1 MKFLAPIPSQFLD
14 ETGTPYSSGSV
25 SVYIHGEPRLADIY
39 QNASGNELAPN
50 PFTLD
55 SHGMWMAFVD
65 SGKSYDYL
73 VKDAGGNVVA
83 PYYNVVVPGT
93 EGVSGVS
100 IESPRGSIEV
110 TESVV
115 GGRKE
120 FGIDVNADSF
130 AHSHGSFS
138 HDAVVGAS
146 GSFDYDSFAEVG
158 VEGDDIYLSQG
169 RLTLDSGLYH
179 VSVNVL
185 LENSAEDG
193 NSYDVSFEIDGTQF
207 KKSWD
212 NTFVHSETV
221 EVGIDI
227 SVDEDGHA
235 VVPSISGLPEGM
247 SCGIPR
253 LDVHR
258 VDGLCVGSSSST
270 VEHDSTIEGDG
281 SHDNPLSVKDYS
293 SIRSDLA
300 GVIEDLADH
309 ETDPGAHQDI
319 RNELSLKED
328 KSNKVTEW
336 SETLSD
342 DKYPS
347 ERLVKE
353 SLDNLPPGTAVKGD
367 AENEYR
373 TGNVNLTP
381 ANIGA
386 ATTAQGAKADSAIQG
401 VSVNG
406 TALTPDSGNV
416 VDVSVPTSS
425 NATPLMDGTAAAGVG
440 THWARGDHR
449 HPTDTSREAV
459 NNKVQSIDDS
469 STTEYPSSKAVADF
483 VNSSVAT
490 NTATFLGNFS
500 LEDLDLTYPATEVQ
514 LATALN
520 SHTWPTGYPTNNDYV
535 YVEIRNP
542 QSTIDDK
549 VQRYKYRDGLASW
562 GYEYT
567 LNNSSFTAEE
577 KASIDSGI
585 TSQDVTNL
593 RADHTTL
600 DTHVG
605 DGNIHVTSSE
615 KNAWNGKYTK
625 PSTGIPKTDLA
636 SGVQTSLGLADSA
649 LQAHQSVTDSN
660 PTLAWGT
667 QSKVGSVGSTDLHV
681 TMPSNPAS
689 GKLDTTG
696 DASDTTS
703 IFTKAIDD
711 TSSMA
716 SGVKL
721 SVIFTAIS
729 SFFASLKSLAFK
741 DKASYSD
748 LLSDVQYSLD
758 KADSALQPSGNGSN
772 LSVTP
777 DGTSTGTDIGSSTTL
792 MAWAQKFKNLV
803 ASLGTAAFKNVPSS
817 GNASTSE
824 VVMGNDT
831 RLTDARTPTSHTHDD
846 RYYTES
852 EVNTLLNN
860 KLNTNGDA
868 SNTTVTRD
876 GTTTGVDIP
885 SSALALNAFAQ
896 KVKNIS
902 DTLNTSVLYGYCPT
916 AASSMAKRVN
926 VYNSNVIRLS
936 NYRLVCIHFQNGNT
950 YNDASNDIVF
960 NFYRDDTLWFT
971 KSTRAT
977 GWLNHIVAGDYLFVV
992 GPGETE
998 MGFIKSYTQDT
1009 NNAEYAKN
1017 YIAGGTIASELAS
1030 LASSISSKQ
1039 DALPTSGGA
1048 YAIDITGNAATAGSC
1063 ANASNAG
1070 YASTAGRTTSAYSWL
1085 DYIGAGGRKC
1095 FEAFKLDTLGVGN
1108 YIQGVVTIFVRTSGN
1123 AFKSY
1128 NVSFVCYRESG
1139 STYSGKIN
1147 KHEIANTDSSISVDV
1162 YLVTQASIGR
1172 VSVVAVVIYND
1183 SSGGRYVAGYAS
1195 GICINDGAVVS
1206 NNVGA
1211 TVADVVPNMT
1221 LIDAI

>member
-25 SVYIHGEPRLADIY
+25 SVYIHGEQRLADIY

-100 IESPRGSIEV
+100 IESPRGTIEV

-115 GGRKE
+115 DGRKE

-146 GSFDYDSFAEVG
+146 GSFDYDSFTEVG
-158 VEGDDIYLSQG
+158 IEGDDIYLSQG

-193 NSYDVSFEIDGTQF
+193 NLYDVSFEIDGTQF

-270 VEHDSTIEGDG
+270 VEHDSTLEGDG

-342 DKYPS
+342 DNYPS

-367 AENEYR
+367 AEIDYR

-381 ANIGA
+381 ANVGA
-386 ATTAQGAKADSAIQG
+386 ATAAQGAKADTAVQG
-401 VSVNG
+401 VKVNG
-406 TALTPDSGNV
+406 TELSKDGNNV
-416 VDVSVPTSS
+416 VDVPVPTASS
-425 NATPLMDGTAAAGVG
+425 ETPLKDGTASAGSSSQ
-440 THWARGDHR
+440 WARGDHC
-449 HPTDTSREAV
+449 HPTDDSREAV
-459 NNKVQSIDDS
+459 SNKKQSIDPTS
-469 STTEYPSSKAVADF
+469 ATEYGSSAAVADF

-490 NTATFLGNFS
+490 NTANFLGTIAESS
-500 LEDLDLTYPATEVQ
+500 LGLDYSATNAQ
-514 LATALN
+514 ISLALN
-520 SHTWPTGYPTNNDYV
+520 VHSWESTPTNNDYCFV
-535 YVEIRNP
+535 SVNEP
-542 QSTIDDK
+542 QTTDVDE
-549 VQRYKYRDGLASW
+549 YRRFKFNGSVWA
-562 GYEYT
+562 YEYT
-567 LNNSSFTAEE
+567 LNNSSFTQLQWDA
-577 KASIDSGI
+577 INSGLSSSDR
-585 TSQDVTNL
+585 TTYNNAVTLLN
-593 RADHTTL
+593 
-600 DTHVG
+600 THVENG
-605 DGNIHVTSSE
+605 DIHVTALQ
-615 KNAWNGKYTK
+615 KTAWTAKQDAI
-625 PSTGIPKTDLA
+625 SDLA
-636 SGVQTSLGLADSA
+636 TIRSGAAAGA
-649 LQAHQSVTDSN
+649 
-660 PTLAWGT
+660 
-667 QSKVGSVGSTDLHV
+667 
-681 TMPSNPAS
+681 
-689 GKLDTTG
+689 
-696 DASDTTS
+696 
-703 IFTKAIDD
+703 
-711 TSSMA
+711 
-716 SGVKL
+716 
-721 SVIFTAIS
+721 
-729 SFFASLKSLAFK
+729 
-741 DKASYSD
+741 
-748 LLSDVQYSLD
+748 
-758 KADSALQPSGNGSN
+758 SALQPSGNGSN

-777 DGTSTGTDIGSSTTL
+777 DGTSTGYDLGNSTTL
-792 MAWAQKFKNLV
+792 KVFAQKFKNLV
-803 ASLGTAAFKNVPSS
+803 VSLGSAAFKNVSSS
-817 GNASTSE
+817 GDASTSQ

-831 RLTDARTPTSHTHDD
+831 RLTDARTPTSHNHDD

-852 EVNTLLNN
+852 ELNSLLSN

-868 SNTTVTRD
+868 SNATVARD
-876 GTTTGVDIP
+876 GTTTGTDIP
-885 SSALALNAFAQ
+885 SGAMALGAFAQ
-896 KVKNIS
+896 KVKNITQ
-902 DTLNTSVLYGYCPT
+902 TLTTPVLWGYCQT
-916 AASSMAKRVN
+916 AAHLRAKRV
-926 VYNSNVIRLS
+926 VVSGDIGPAGIKDYTLI
-936 NYRLVCIHFQNGNT
+936 CIHFTEGNT
-950 YNDASNDIVF
+950 YNDPSLDINF
-960 NFYRDDTLWFT
+960 NFYRSGSDTLWFT
-971 KSTRAT
+971 KNTRAV
-977 GWLNHIVAGDYLFVV
+977 GWLNHIVPGDYLFIL
-992 GPGETE
+992 GPGSTE
-998 MGFIKSYTQDT
+998 MGFIKSYTQET
-1009 NNAEYAKN
+1009 YESQYAAN
-1017 YIAGGTIASELAS
+1017 YSSVGSIASEFAS
-1030 LASSISSKQ
+1030 LNSSVASLTSQLSSKQ
-1039 DALPTSGGA
+1039 NTLPTSGSA
-1048 YAIDITGNAATAGSC
+1048 YAIDITGNAATAGS
-1063 ANASNAG
+1063 AGSASNAG
-1070 YASTAGRTTSAYSWL
+1070 YASTAGRLTSAYSWL
-1085 DYIGAGGRKC
+1085 DYIGANSRKC
-1095 FEAFKLDTLGVGN
+1095 FEVYKLDSLGVGN

-1128 NVSFVCYRESG
+1128 EVSFVCYRESG

-1147 KHEIANTDSSISVDV
+1147 KHVIGDSDSSISVDV
-1162 YLVTQASIGR
+1162 YLVVQASIGR
-1172 VSVVAVVIYND
+1172 VSVVAVVIYTA

-1195 GICINDGAVVS
+1195 GICIPDGAVIS

-1211 TVADVVPNMT
+1211 TVGDVVPNMT

>member
-100 IESPRGSIEV
+100 IESPRGTIEV

-146 GSFDYDSFAEVG
+146 GSFDYDSFTEVG

-247 SCGIPR
+247 SCVIPR

-270 VEHDSTIEGDG
+270 VEHDSTLEGDG

-293 SIRSDLA
+293 LIRSDLA
-300 GVIEDLADH
+300 GVIEGLADH

-319 RNELSLKED
+319 RNELSLKEN

-342 DKYPS
+342 DNYPS
-347 ERLVKE
+347 EKLVKD
-353 SLDNLPPGTAVKGD
+353 SLDEK
-367 AENEYR
+367 Y
-373 TGNVNLTP
+373 
-381 ANIGA
+381 
-386 ATTAQGAKADSAIQG
+386 AKPSSGIPKTDLASGVQTSLGLADSAIQG

-406 TALTPDSGNV
+406 TALTPDSNKA

-425 NATPLMDGTAAAGVG
+425 NATPLMDGSAAAGVG

-459 NNKVQSIDDS
+459 NNKVQSINDT
-469 STTEYPSSKAVADF
+469 STTDYPSSKAVADF

-490 NTATFLGNFS
+490 NTAAFLGNFS
-500 LEDLDLTYPATEVQ
+500 LEDLGLTYPATEVQ
-514 LATALN
+514 IASALN

-600 DTHVG
+600 DTHV
-605 DGNIHVTSSE
+605 
-615 KNAWNGKYTK
+615 
-625 PSTGIPKTDLA
+625 
-636 SGVQTSLGLADSA
+636 AD
-649 LQAHQSVTDSN
+649 TSN
-660 PTLAWGT
+660 PHQVTAAQVGAEPAFSVLPVSKGGT
-667 QSKVGSVGSTDLHV
+667 GKTTERDAANNLIYGLNSSSTAITSPDCEII
-681 TMPSNPAS
+681 
-689 GKLDTTG
+689 TG
-696 DASDTTS
+696 DAAHSSGNLKIFYKRTVSALWSYIKGQISSVLGLSELGYTGNAATATSAGFATSATSASSATLATTA
-703 IFTKAIDD
+703 TNY
-711 TSSMA
+711 A
-716 SGVKL
+716 SGGG
-721 SVIFTAIS
+721 IDT
-729 SFFASLKSLAFK
+729 
-741 DKASYSD
+741 
-748 LLSDVQYSLD
+748 
-758 KADSALQPSGNGSN
+758 ALQGKLGTSGDGSN
-772 LSVTP
+772 VLVTP
-777 DGTSTGTDIGSSTTL
+777 DGTSTGTDIGISTTL
-792 MAWAQKFKNLV
+792 KAWAQKFKNLV
-803 ASLGTAAFKNVPSS
+803 VSLGTAAFKNVPSS

-876 GTTTGVDIP
+876 GITTDINIP
-885 SSALALNAFAQ
+885 NSAITLSAFAQ
-896 KVKNIS
+896 KVKNIA
-902 DTLNTSVLYGYCPT
+902 TNLTTSVLWGYCESV
-916 AASSMAKRVN
+916 ASVRAKRVVVHGN
-926 VYNSNVIRLS
+926 ISPTGIKDYTLI
-936 NYRLVCIHFQNGNT
+936 CIHFVNGNT
-950 YNDASNDIVF
+950 YNAPFTTIVF
-960 NFYRDDTLWFT
+960 NFYRAGSDTLWFS
-971 KSTRAT
+971 KEILEA
-977 GWLNHIVAGDYLFVV
+977 GWLNHIVAGDYLFIL
-992 GPGETE
+992 GPGDKDI
-998 MGFIKSYTQDT
+998 GFIKSYTQET
-1009 NNAEYAKN
+1009 YSSENAKN
-1017 YIAGGTIASELAS
+1017 YIAGGNIQSGILDRVQ
-1030 LASSISSKQ
+1030 SITLQGNQLCIKKQ
-1039 DALPTSGGA
+1039 DVESLMTIPYAHLAGTANRIAYTTKYYGSVDASTTRCLCICKMANLVVNEGRVGCIKVMIYGGSYFKMMEISFRIVRTADTTALGQVKLNSSNVGTPFSGSIYLIRTNDFSNA
-1048 YAIDITGNAATAGSC
+1048 YLVIATKATAQQYMS
-1063 ANASNAG
+1063 AT
-1070 YASTAGRTTSAYSWL
+1070 YAPL
-1085 DYIGAGGRKC
+1085 
-1095 FEAFKLDTLGVGN
+1095 FFAFGD
-1108 YIQGVVTIFVRTSGN
+1108 IDDTSGN
-1123 AFKSY
+1123 TVSDVIGTSNFSIQDVTAF
-1128 NVSFVCYRESG
+1128 
-1139 STYSGKIN
+1139 
-1147 KHEIANTDSSISVDV
+1147 TD
-1162 YLVTQASIGR
+1162 
-1172 VSVVAVVIYND
+1172 
-1183 SSGGRYVAGYAS
+1183 
-1195 GICINDGAVVS
+1195 
-1206 NNVGA
+1206 
-1211 TVADVVPNMT
+1211 
-1221 LIDAI
+1221 